1 MTTRKRVEMAPATP
15 DEGLMSG
22 GEETSPKARTKRLK
36 RTPTATPR
44 KSPSVRKD
52 GDSSGSG
59 NSKIFH
65 YFGAGSPEEGTPRK
79 KPATSTPAAGAAGEV
94 PQPVL
99 RVTEPAKTVSP
110 PPAPT
115 WGKLVE
121 PRKQRRWEMLRRLQ
135 GGSLGGVDPTAWAR
149 RSYSLSYTPVFQDL
163 RTPGMGSTSGWGWA
177 SQSQVFGGARA
188 CRASP
193 SVPPRERSDE
203 TDGDDVPDSVRAT
216 VAAGGRRRALQS
228 RNFKAM
234 VAWLSSLHAASAVA
248 IAPPAPAAPGAPR
261 SPRAAAAA
269 AAAAAAVD
277 AADKTLLEIA
287 LERQDGSPATAFMT
301 LMSLAP
307 EALAE
312 EEEEEANEPLA
323 LALRLYHGASTW
335 RRISRDPP
343 PRRQGPGSRLHPD
356 DPGLAA
362 AVDEADDR
370 ERRRRSGAEHAGAL
384 ALLSAGLAVSLRDA
398 GAKGSGGR
406 RGTSGRRDDLEDPD
420 PLVALA
426 PREALTASETRSLA
440 KVLILRDSVS
450 SLRLEPG
457 SSSSGSG
464 GLGGKG
470 KGRGAAVEGKHET
483 CRELEEWLARPE
495 DAAKRRRRL
504 SRAARQAAQDL
515 AAGRTERDG
524 EGGAAAVVVL
534 RLTDEAREAV
544 HRVHVAFF
552 AAARHG
558 PQDAPAV
565 LREGLDDGV
574 VFAGAA
580 ATGAD
585 GHEAKGSS
593 RFVAGKGRRRPAPRV
608 LSCVEAFAE
617 YYRLVS
623 LSDAMELAAGAG
635 DPGLAYGSL
644 HEASTALFPSGCPLC
659 RRNHLRHRT
668 VTADSVDGGGAALP
682 TTTTTPPPHC
692 DICELSARV
701 VMRGVGLMER
711 DKDYDSAFHYLDILL
726 QASSQRLSVHRP
738 RYWVRLVTD
747 LGHKK
752 RSMAALQACEKA
764 LAEASLS
771 PPAESTA
778 ASPAVTMRTSA
789 VEPAQGAEDPDC
801 SLVNESPRVT
811 SAEPSAPATATA
823 AAAAVAELAAAI
835 LPLGESLPLLRR
847 AVRLAVPP
855 LRWRKR
861 PPPKLREA
869 RLRVMQLDLSW
880 RRAGNAVGSTSMTPT
895 RNPPSRPATTASEEG
910 FPEWRGAGEGEGEG
924 EGRVGGSEG
933 GDRGDGGK
941 GRSGYEGGG
950 SAGIAPGTS
959 LEQAVLNAMLAEL
972 EPGWKGLHAE
982 NSICLGL
989 FALLCWDA
997 LFAPLVP
1004 ASPGAIADTPGTPVR
1019 RPREPV
1025 ADASGEPAPIA
1036 KEPRNGQEEGEPQDP
1051 HCSAKPSD
1059 RCRGSGAR
1067 SGGSTAVARVSIP
1080 DGASASMGGST
1091 CFEVARDDPRLSA
1104 GCEEDGVF
1112 YPFPSPFQSEPADLM
1127 TPAFARRRR
1136 SLLGGVFES
1145 IERGRAVAMIR
1156 QAWSR
1161 HYGKAC
1167 TGLNWNLFPNGVEGW
1182 ATVASAI
1189 GPLPL
1194 SCICRNLASNY
1205 WAWRH
1210 GLPDLFLWREN
1221 AAAEQA
1227 ATAAASSSPMTGSS
1241 DQDASDVVAD
1251 SDPAG
1256 SQATVSLDKDRKYG
1270 GGRMATTAD
1279 VEVLPKKEACCKWVE
1294 VKGPGD
1300 SLSCAQEAWID
1311 ALVGAGADFAVLRV
1325 EDAAAMLPR

>member
-1 MTTRKRVEMAPATP
+1 
-15 DEGLMSG
+15 
-22 GEETSPKARTKRLK
+22 
-36 RTPTATPR
+36 
-44 KSPSVRKD
+44 
-52 GDSSGSG
+52 
-59 NSKIFH
+59 
-65 YFGAGSPEEGTPRK
+65 
-79 KPATSTPAAGAAGEV
+79 
-94 PQPVL
+94 
-99 RVTEPAKTVSP
+99 
-110 PPAPT
+110 
-115 WGKLVE
+115 
-121 PRKQRRWEMLRRLQ
+121 MLRRLQ
-135 GGSLGGVDPTAWAR
+135 GEGLGGVDPTAWAR

-203 TDGDDVPDSVRAT
+203 TGRDHVPGSVRAT
-216 VAAGGRRRALQS
+216 VAAGGRSRALQS

-234 VAWLSSLHAASAVA
+234 VAWLSSSHAASAVA
-248 IAPPAPAAPGAPR
+248 VAAPPPAAAGAPR
-261 SPRAAAAA
+261 PPRAAAA
-269 AAAAAAVD
+269 D
-277 AADKTLLEIA
+277 PADKTLLEIA
-287 LERQDGSPATAFMT
+287 LERQDGGPAAAFMT

-312 EEEEEANEPLA
+312 EDDEVEPREPLA

-356 DPGLAA
+356 DRGLAA
-362 AVDEADDR
+362 AVDEADDC
-370 ERRRRSGAEHAGAL
+370 ERRGRSGAEHAGAL
-384 ALLSAGLAVSLRDA
+384 ALLRAGLAVSLRNA
-398 GAKGSGGR
+398 GARGGGGGR
-406 RGTSGRRDDLEDPD
+406 RESSGRDDLEDPD
-420 PLVALA
+420 PLAALA
-426 PREALTASETRSLA
+426 LREELTASETRALA
-440 KVLILRDSVS
+440 KALMMGASS
-450 SLRLEPG
+450 PSLRREP
-457 SSSSGSG
+457 SSSSSSSTGVG
-464 GLGGKG
+464 GKKG
-470 KGRGAAVEGKHET
+470 KGRGAAGVEGKDET
-483 CRELEEWLARPE
+483 CRALEEWLTRPE

-504 SRAARQAAQDL
+504 SRAARQASEHL
-515 AAGRTERDG
+515 ASPGEGDG
-524 EGGAAAVVVL
+524 EGAPAVVVL
-534 RLTDEAREAV
+534 RLTDEAREAI

-558 PQDAPAV
+558 PQDVPAV

-574 VFAGAA
+574 LFGGAA
-580 ATGAD
+580 AMGA
-585 GHEAKGSS
+585 GGREAKVSS
-593 RFVAGKGRRRPAPRV
+593 RCVAGKGRKRPAPRV

-623 LSDAMELAAGAG
+623 LADAMELAACAG

-659 RRNHLRHRT
+659 RRHHLRNRT
-668 VTADSVDGGGAALP
+668 ATADSVDGRGGAAL
-682 TTTTTPPPHC
+682 TTMTAPPPHC

-738 RYWVRLVTD
+738 RYWLRLVTD

-764 LAEASLS
+764 LAEASPP
-771 PPAESTA
+771 PPAQSTA
-778 ASPAVTMRTSA
+778 ASPSVTIGVSA
-789 VEPAQGAEDPDC
+789 AEAAQCAENPGS
-801 SLVNESPRVT
+801 SLVNES
-811 SAEPSAPATATA
+811 SSEPATA
-823 AAAAVAELAAAI
+823 AAAAAVAAVAEQAAAI

-880 RRAGNAVGSTSMTPT
+880 RRAGDTVGSASIPPT
-895 RNPPSRPATTASEEG
+895 RNPPSRPATAASEEG
-910 FPEWRGAGEGEGEG
+910 FQERRGAWEG
-924 EGRVGGSEG
+924 VGGSEG
-933 GDRGDGGK
+933 VDGGRGDGGK
-941 GRSGYEGGG
+941 GRGGCEGGV

-959 LEQAVLNAMLAEL
+959 LEQAVLNTMLAEL

-997 LFAPLVP
+997 LFAPLVS
-1004 ASPGAIADTPGTPVR
+1004 ASPGAIAAAPGTPCR

-1025 ADASGEPAPIA
+1025 AGTSGEPAPIA
-1036 KEPRNGQEEGEPQDP
+1036 KKPRKGQEDGEPQDP
-1051 HCSAKPSD
+1051 QCSAKPSD
-1059 RCRGSGAR
+1059 CCRWNGAR
-1067 SGGSTAVARVSIP
+1067 SSAGGGSTAVAGVNPP
-1080 DGASASMGGST
+1080 DGASSSMGGRI
-1091 CFEVARDDPRLSA
+1091 CLEVARDDPCLSA

-1112 YPFPSPFQSEPADLM
+1112 YPFSSPFQSEPADLM
-1127 TPAFARRRR
+1127 TPAFAGRRR
-1136 SLLGGVFES
+1136 SVLGGVFEN
-1145 IERGRAVAMIR
+1145 IECGGAVSMIH
-1156 QAWSR
+1156 QTWSR

-1167 TGLNWNLFPNGVEGW
+1167 TGLNWNLFPDGVEGW

-1194 SCICRNLASNY
+1194 SRICRNLASNY

-1210 GLPDLFLWREN
+1210 GLPDLYLWREN
-1221 AAAEQA
+1221 AAAEQSDAAA
-1227 ATAAASSSPMTGSS
+1227 ATGNGPMEGSS
-1241 DQDASDVVAD
+1241 GQDNANDVVAG
-1251 SDPAG
+1251 SAPAG
-1256 SQATVSLDKDRKYG
+1256 PPATVSLDKDSSSG
-1270 GGRMATTAD
+1270 GGRMASVGD
-1279 VEVLPKKEACCKWVE
+1279 VEVLPRKEACCKWVE

-1311 ALVGAGADFAVLRV
+1311 ALVGAGADFALLRV
-1325 EDAAAMLPR
+1325 EDAAVGSPT

>member
-1 MTTRKRVEMAPATP
+1 MAPATP

-22 GEETSPKARTKRLK
+22 GEGKSPKARTKRLK

-44 KSPSVRKD
+44 KSPSVRED

-65 YFGAGSPEEGTPRK
+65 YFGAGSPEKGTPRK

-110 PPAPT
+110 SPAPT

-121 PRKQRRWEMLRRLQ
+121 PRKQQRWEMLRRLQ
-135 GGSLGGVDPTAWAR
+135 GGGLGGVDPTAWAR
-149 RSYSLSYTPVFQDL
+149 RSYSLSHTPVFQDL
-163 RTPGMGSTSGWGWA
+163 RPPGMGSTSGWGWA

-193 SVPPRERSDE
+193 SVPPRERSGE
-203 TDGDDVPDSVRAT
+203 TGGDDVPDSARAT
-216 VAAGGRRRALQS
+216 VVAAGGRSRALQS

-234 VAWLSSLHAASAVA
+234 VAWLSSSHAASAVA
-248 IAPPAPAAPGAPR
+248 VAAPVPAAAGAPR

-269 AAAAAAVD
+269 AANP
-277 AADKTLLEIA
+277 ADKTLLEIA
-287 LERQDGSPATAFMT
+287 LERQDGGPATAFMT

-307 EALAE
+307 EALE
-312 EEEEEANEPLA
+312 EEVEEEAEEEANEPLA

-356 DPGLAA
+356 NPGLAA

-426 PREALTASETRSLA
+426 PREALTAT
-440 KVLILRDSVS
+440 
-450 SLRLEPG
+450 
-457 SSSSGSG
+457 
-464 GLGGKG
+464 
-470 KGRGAAVEGKHET
+470 
-483 CRELEEWLARPE
+483 
-495 DAAKRRRRL
+495 
-504 SRAARQAAQDL
+504 RQAAEDL
-515 AAGRTERDG
+515 VAGRKERDG
-524 EGGAAAVVVL
+524 EGGAAAIVVL
-534 RLTDEAREAV
+534 RLTDEAREAI

-558 PQDAPAV
+558 PQDAPVV

-585 GHEAKGSS
+585 GHKAKGSS

-764 LAEASLS
+764 LAEASLP

-778 ASPAVTMRTSA
+778 ASPAVTMRTPA
-789 VEPAQGAEDPDC
+789 VEAAQ
-801 SLVNESPRVT
+801 
-811 SAEPSAPATATA
+811 
-823 AAAAVAELAAAI
+823 
-835 LPLGESLPLLRR
+835 
-847 AVRLAVPP
+847 
-855 LRWRKR
+855 
-861 PPPKLREA
+861 
-869 RLRVMQLDLSW
+869 
-880 RRAGNAVGSTSMTPT
+880 
-895 RNPPSRPATTASEEG
+895 EG
-910 FPEWRGAGEGEGEG
+910 FPERREAGEG

-1004 ASPGAIADTPGTPVR
+1004 ASPGAIAATPGTPVR
-1019 RPREPV
+1019 RPREPM

-1051 HCSAKPSD
+1051 HCSAKPSG

-1067 SGGSTAVARVSIP
+1067 SGGSTAVARVNLP

-1091 CFEVARDDPRLSA
+1091 CFEVTRDDPSLSA
-1104 GCEEDGVF
+1104 GGEENGVF

-1227 ATAAASSSPMTGSS
+1227 ATAETSRCPMAGSS
-1241 DQDASDVVAD
+1241 DQDASDFGAD

-1256 SQATVSLDKDRKYG
+1256 SQATVSLDKDRRKNG

-1279 VEVLPKKEACCKWVE
+1279 VEVLPRKEACCKWVE

-1325 EDAAAMLPR
+1325 EDAAAGLPR

>member
-1 MTTRKRVEMAPATP
+1 
-15 DEGLMSG
+15 
-22 GEETSPKARTKRLK
+22 
-36 RTPTATPR
+36 
-44 KSPSVRKD
+44 
-52 GDSSGSG
+52 
-59 NSKIFH
+59 
-65 YFGAGSPEEGTPRK
+65 
-79 KPATSTPAAGAAGEV
+79 
-94 PQPVL
+94 
-99 RVTEPAKTVSP
+99 
-110 PPAPT
+110 
-115 WGKLVE
+115 
-121 PRKQRRWEMLRRLQ
+121 
-135 GGSLGGVDPTAWAR
+135 
-149 RSYSLSYTPVFQDL
+149 
-163 RTPGMGSTSGWGWA
+163 MGSTSGWGWA

-193 SVPPRERSDE
+193 SVPPRERSGE
-203 TDGDDVPDSVRAT
+203 TDGDDVPDSVSAT
-216 VAAGGRRRALQS
+216 VAASGRGRALQS

-234 VAWLSSLHAASAVA
+234 VAWLSSSHAASAVA
-248 IAPPAPAAPGAPR
+248 IAAPASAAPGAPR

-269 AAAAAAVD
+269 AAAVAVD

-287 LERQDGSPATAFMT
+287 LERQDGGPATAFMT

-312 EEEEEANEPLA
+312 EAEEEANEPLA

-362 AVDEADDR
+362 AVDEADGC

-406 RGTSGRRDDLEDPD
+406 GGTSGQRDDLEDPD
-420 PLVALA
+420 PLTALA
-426 PREALTASETRSLA
+426 LREALTANETRSLA
-440 KVLILRDSVS
+440 KALILGDSSS
-450 SLRLEPG
+450 SLRREPG
-457 SSSSGSG
+457 SSSSSSSS

-470 KGRGAAVEGKHET
+470 KGRGAVVEGKDET

-504 SRAARQAAQDL
+504 SRAARQATEDL
-515 AAGRTERDG
+515 AAGRKERDG

-534 RLTDEAREAV
+534 RLTDEAREAI

-558 PQDAPAV
+558 PQDVPAV

-617 YYRLVS
+617 YYRLAS

-659 RRNHLRHRT
+659 RRNHLRHRA
-668 VTADSVDGGGAALP
+668 VTADSVDGRGAALT

-692 DICELSARV
+692 DICELSARI

-738 RYWVRLVTD
+738 RYWLRLVTD

-764 LAEASLS
+764 LVEASLP

-789 VEPAQGAEDPDC
+789 VEAAQGAEDPDC
-801 SLVNESPRVT
+801 SWVNESPRVT
-811 SAEPSAPATATA
+811 SVKPAAPAEP
-823 AAAAVAELAAAI
+823 AAAVAELAAAI

-861 PPPKLREA
+861 PPPKIREA

-880 RRAGNAVGSTSMTPT
+880 RRAGDAVGSTSMTPT
-895 RNPPSRPATTASEEG
+895 RNPPSRPATAASEEG
-910 FPEWRGAGEGEGEG
+910 FPERRGAGEGG
-924 EGRVGGSEG
+924 GGSEG

-941 GRSGYEGGG
+941 GRSGCEGGG

-997 LFAPLVP
+997 LFAPLVT
-1004 ASPGAIADTPGTPVR
+1004 ASPGAIAATPGTPVR

-1025 ADASGEPAPIA
+1025 ADTLGEPALIA
-1036 KEPRNGQEEGEPQDP
+1036 KEPRKGQEEVEPQDP

-1059 RCRGSGAR
+1059 RRRGNGAR
-1067 SGGSTAVARVSIP
+1067 SGGSTAVARVNLP

-1091 CFEVARDDPRLSA
+1091 CFEVTRDDPCLSA
-1104 GCEEDGVF
+1104 GGEEDGVF

-1127 TPAFARRRR
+1127 TPAFAGRRRG
-1136 SLLGGVFES
+1136 LLGGVFES
-1145 IERGRAVAMIR
+1145 IERGDAVGMIR

-1167 TGLNWNLFPNGVEGW
+1167 TGLNWNLFPDGVEGW

-1194 SCICRNLASNY
+1194 SCICRNLSSNY

-1227 ATAAASSSPMTGSS
+1227 ATAATSSCLMAGSS
-1241 DQDASDVVAD
+1241 DQDASDFVAG

-1256 SQATVSLDKDRKYG
+1256 SQATVSLDKDRKNG

-1279 VEVLPKKEACCKWVE
+1279 VEVLPRKEACCKWVE

-1325 EDAAAMLPR
+1325 EDAAAGLPR

>member
-1 MTTRKRVEMAPATP
+1 MAPATP

-22 GEETSPKARTKRLK
+22 SEAKSPKARTKRLK

-44 KSPSVRKD
+44 KSSSARND
-52 GDSSGSG
+52 GDSGGSG
-59 NSKIFH
+59 NKIFH
-65 YFGAGSPEEGTPRK
+65 YFGAGSPEKRTPK
-79 KPATSTPAAGAAGEV
+79 KQPVTSTPAAGAAGKV

-99 RVTEPAKTVSP
+99 RVIEPARTVSP

-135 GGSLGGVDPTAWAR
+135 GGRLGGVDPTAWAR
-149 RSYSLSYTPVFQDL
+149 RSYSLSYIPVFQDL
-163 RTPGMGSTSGWGWA
+163 RTPGMGSNSGWGWA

-203 TDGDDVPDSVRAT
+203 TDGEDVPDSVRAT
-216 VAAGGRRRALQS
+216 VAAGGRSRALQS

-234 VAWLSSLHAASAVA
+234 VAWLSSSHAASA
-248 IAPPAPAAPGAPR
+248 IAFAAPAPAAPGAPR

-269 AAAAAAVD
+269 AAAANPT
-277 AADKTLLEIA
+277 DKTLLEIA
-287 LERQDGSPATAFMT
+287 LERQDGGPATAFMT

-307 EALAE
+307 EALE
-312 EEEEEANEPLA
+312 EEAEEEANESLA

-335 RRISRDPP
+335 RRMSRDPP
-343 PRRQGPGSRLHPD
+343 PRRQGPGSRLHPN

-370 ERRRRSGAEHAGAL
+370 ERCRRSGAEHAGAL

-406 RGTSGRRDDLEDPD
+406 RGTPGQRDDLEDPD

-426 PREALTASETRSLA
+426 LREALTASETRALA
-440 KVLILRDSVS
+440 KVLILGGSSS
-450 SLRLEPG
+450 SLRREPG
-457 SSSSGSG
+457 SSSSSSSS
-464 GLGGKG
+464 LGGKG
-470 KGRGAAVEGKHET
+470 KGRGAVVEGKDET
-483 CRELEEWLARPE
+483 CRELEEWLTRPE

-504 SRAARQAAQDL
+504 SRAARLAAEDL
-515 AAGRTERDG
+515 AAGRKERDG
-524 EGGAAAVVVL
+524 EGAAAVVVVL
-534 RLTDEAREAV
+534 RLTDEAREAI

-558 PQDAPAV
+558 PQDVSTV

-580 ATGAD
+580 ATGAG

-593 RFVAGKGRRRPAPRV
+593 RCVAGKGRKRPAPRV
-608 LSCVEAFAE
+608 LSCVETFAE

-659 RRNHLRHRT
+659 RRNHLRHRA
-668 VTADSVDGGGAALP
+668 VTADSVDGRGAAL
-682 TTTTTPPPHC
+682 TTTTTTTMPPPHC
-692 DICELSARV
+692 DICELSARI

-738 RYWVRLVTD
+738 RYWLRLVTD

-764 LAEASLS
+764 LAEAFLP

-778 ASPAVTMRTSA
+778 ASPAVKIRTSA
-789 VEPAQGAEDPDC
+789 VEAAQGAEDPDC

-811 SAEPSAPATATA
+811 SAEPAATAKA
-823 AAAAVAELAAAI
+823 AAAIAEQAAAI

-861 PPPKLREA
+861 PPPKLKEA

-880 RRAGNAVGSTSMTPT
+880 RRAGDAVGSTSMTPT
-895 RNPPSRPATTASEEG
+895 RNPPSRRATAASEEG
-910 FPEWRGAGEGEGEG
+910 FPERRGAGEGEGG
-924 EGRVGGSEG
+924 GGSEG

-941 GRSGYEGGG
+941 GRSGCDGGG
-950 SAGIAPGTS
+950 SAGIAAGTS

-1004 ASPGAIADTPGTPVR
+1004 ASPGAIVATPGTRVR

-1025 ADASGEPAPIA
+1025 ADASGELAPIA
-1036 KEPRNGQEEGEPQDP
+1036 KEPRKGQEEGEPQDP
-1051 HCSAKPSD
+1051 QCSAKPSD
-1059 RCRGSGAR
+1059 RCRGNGAR
-1067 SGGSTAVARVSIP
+1067 SGGSTAVAGVNLP
-1080 DGASASMGGST
+1080 DGTSASTDGST
-1091 CFEVARDDPRLSA
+1091 CLKVGRDDPCLSA

-1127 TPAFARRRR
+1127 TPAFAGRRR
-1136 SLLGGVFES
+1136 SLLGGVYER
-1145 IERGRAVAMIR
+1145 IECGGAVAMIH

-1161 HYGKAC
+1161 NYGKAC
-1167 TGLNWNLFPNGVEGW
+1167 TGLNWNLFPDGVEGW

-1221 AAAEQA
+1221 ASAEQA
-1227 ATAAASSSPMTGSS
+1227 AAAATSSCPMAGAS
-1241 DQDASDVVAD
+1241 DQDANDFVAD

-1256 SQATVSLDKDRKYG
+1256 SRATVALGKGKKDG
-1270 GGRMATTAD
+1270 GGRMAMTAD
-1279 VEVLPKKEACCKWVE
+1279 IEVLLRREACCKWIE

-1311 ALVGAGADFAVLRV
+1311 ALVGAGADFVLLRV
-1325 EDAAAMLPR
+1325 EDAAAAAGLPR

>member
-1 MTTRKRVEMAPATP
+1 MAPATP

-22 GEETSPKARTKRLK
+22 GEDTSPKTKTKRLK

-44 KSPSVRKD
+44 KRSSARKD

-65 YFGAGSPEEGTPRK
+65 YFGAGSPENGTPRK
-79 KPATSTPAAGAAGEV
+79 KRATSTPAAGAAGEV
-94 PQPVL
+94 PQLVL
-99 RVTEPAKTVSP
+99 RVTKPAKTVSP

-135 GGSLGGVDPTAWAR
+135 GGGLGGVDPTAWAR

-163 RTPGMGSTSGWGWA
+163 RTPGMGSSSGWGWA
-177 SQSQVFGGARA
+177 FQSQVFGGARA
-188 CRASP
+188 CRASS
-193 SVPPRERSDE
+193 SVPPRDRSDE
-203 TDGDDVPDSVRAT
+203 TDGNEVPDSVHAT
-216 VAAGGRRRALQS
+216 AAAGGRSRALQS

-234 VAWLSSLHAASAVA
+234 VAWLSSSHAASAVA
-248 IAPPAPAAPGAPR
+248 VAAPAPAAAGALR
-261 SPRAAAAA
+261 SPRAAA
-269 AAAAAAVD
+269 D
-277 AADKTLLEIA
+277 PADKTLLEIA
-287 LERQDGSPATAFMT
+287 LERQDGGPATAFMT

-312 EEEEEANEPLA
+312 EAEAEANEPLA

-362 AVDEADDR
+362 AVDEADDC

-406 RGTSGRRDDLEDPD
+406 QGKSGQRDDLEDPD
-420 PLVALA
+420 LLAALA
-426 PREALTASETRSLA
+426 LREALTASETRSLA
-440 KVLILRDSVS
+440 KALILGDTSS
-450 SLRLEPG
+450 SLRREPG
-457 SSSSGSG
+457 SSSSSSG
-464 GLGGKG
+464 CGLGGKG
-470 KGRGAAVEGKHET
+470 RGRGAAVEGKDET
-483 CRELEEWLARPE
+483 CRELEEWLTRPE

-504 SRAARQAAQDL
+504 SRAARQAAEDL
-515 AAGRTERDG
+515 AAGRTEGDG
-524 EGGAAAVVVL
+524 EGGATAVVVL
-534 RLTDEAREAV
+534 RLTDEAQEAI

-558 PQDAPAV
+558 PQDVLAV
-565 LREGLDDGV
+565 LREGLDEGV

-580 ATGAD
+580 ATGAG

-593 RFVAGKGRRRPAPRV
+593 RGVAGKGRKRPAPRV
-608 LSCVEAFAE
+608 LSCVEAFGE
-617 YYRLVS
+617 YYKLVS

-644 HEASTALFPSGCPLC
+644 HEASTALLPSGCPLC

-668 VTADSVDGGGAALP
+668 VSADSVDGRGAAL
-682 TTTTTPPPHC
+682 TRTTTTPPSHC

-738 RYWVRLVTD
+738 RYWLRLVTD

-789 VEPAQGAEDPDC
+789 VEAAQGAEDPDC

-811 SAEPSAPATATA
+811 SAEPAAP
-823 AAAAVAELAAAI
+823 AAAAVAAAVAEQAAAI

-847 AVRLAVPP
+847 AIRLAVPP

-861 PPPKLREA
+861 PPPKLKEA

-880 RRAGNAVGSTSMTPT
+880 RRAGDAVGSASMTPT
-895 RNPPSRPATTASEEG
+895 RNPPSRPATAASEEG
-910 FPEWRGAGEGEGEG
+910 FPERRGAGEGEGG
-924 EGRVGGSEG
+924 EGSEG
-933 GDRGDGGK
+933 GHRGDGGK
-941 GRSGYEGGG
+941 RRSGCEGRG
-950 SAGIAPGTS
+950 SVRIAPGTS

-1004 ASPGAIADTPGTPVR
+1004 ASPGEIAATPRTPVCR
-1019 RPREPV
+1019 SREPV
-1025 ADASGEPAPIA
+1025 ADTSGEPAPIA
-1036 KEPRNGQEEGEPQDP
+1036 KEPRNGQEGGEPQDP
-1051 HCSAKPSD
+1051 PCSAKPSD
-1059 RCRGSGAR
+1059 RCRGHAAR
-1067 SGGSTAVARVSIP
+1067 SGGSTAVARVDLP

-1091 CFEVARDDPRLSA
+1091 CFEVDRDDPCLSA
-1104 GCEEDGVF
+1104 GGEEDGVF

-1127 TPAFARRRR
+1127 TPAFAGRRRG
-1136 SLLGGVFES
+1136 LLGSVFES
-1145 IERGRAVAMIR
+1145 IERGDAVGMIR

-1167 TGLNWNLFPNGVEGW
+1167 TGLNWNLFPDGVEGW

-1210 GLPDLFLWREN
+1210 GLPDLLLWREN

-1227 ATAAASSSPMTGSS
+1227 ATAATSSCPMAGSS
-1241 DQDASDVVAD
+1241 DQDASDFVAD
-1251 SDPAG
+1251 PDPAG
-1256 SQATVSLDKDRKYG
+1256 SRATVSLNNDKKNG
-1270 GGRMATTAD
+1270 GDRMASTAD
-1279 VEVLPKKEACCKWVE
+1279 IEVLPNRDARCKWVE

-1311 ALVGAGADFAVLRV
+1311 ALVGAGADVALLRV
-1325 EDAAAMLPR
+1325 EDDAATGLPR

>member
-15 DEGLMSG
+15 DEGLMPG
-22 GEETSPKARTKRLK
+22 GEETSPKARTKKLK
-36 RTPTATPR
+36 RTPTSTPR
-44 KSPSVRKD
+44 KSSSARKD

-65 YFGAGSPEEGTPRK
+65 YFGAGSPGKGTSRK
-79 KPATSTPAAGAAGEV
+79 KPATSTPAAGPAGEV
-94 PQPVL
+94 AQPVP

-121 PRKQRRWEMLRRLQ
+121 PRKQRRWEMLGRLQ
-135 GGSLGGVDPTAWAR
+135 GGGLGGVDHTAWAR

-193 SVPPRERSDE
+193 NVPPRERSGE

-216 VAAGGRRRALQS
+216 VAAGGRSRALQS

-234 VAWLSSLHAASAVA
+234 VAWLSSSHAASAVA
-248 IAPPAPAAPGAPR
+248 VATPPPAATAA
-261 SPRAAAAA
+261 SP
-269 AAAAAAVD
+269 
-277 AADKTLLEIA
+277 ADKTLLEIA
-287 LERQDGSPATAFMT
+287 LERQDGGPATAFMT

-312 EEEEEANEPLA
+312 EAEKEANEPLA

-335 RRISRDPP
+335 RRMSRDPP

-362 AVDEADDR
+362 AVDEADDC
-370 ERRRRSGAEHAGAL
+370 ERRRRSGVEHAGAL

-398 GAKGSGGR
+398 GAKGSGAR
-406 RGTSGRRDDLEDPD
+406 RGESGQRDDLEDPD
-420 PLVALA
+420 LLAALA
-426 PREALTASETRSLA
+426 LREALTASETRSLA
-440 KVLILRDSVS
+440 KALILGDTSS
-450 SLRLEPG
+450 SLRREPG
-457 SSSSGSG
+457 SSGSGG

-470 KGRGAAVEGKHET
+470 RGRGAAVEGKDET
-483 CRELEEWLARPE
+483 CRELEEWLTRPE

-504 SRAARQAAQDL
+504 SRAARHAAEDL
-515 AAGRTERDG
+515 AAGRKEGDG
-524 EGGAAAVVVL
+524 EGGAAAVIVL
-534 RLTDEAREAV
+534 RLTDEAREAI

-558 PQDAPAV
+558 PQDVPAV
-565 LREGLDDGV
+565 LREGLDEGV

-580 ATGAD
+580 ANGAC

-593 RFVAGKGRRRPAPRV
+593 RCVAGKGRKRPAPRV

-635 DPGLAYGSL
+635 DPGLVYGSL

-659 RRNHLRHRT
+659 RRNHLRHRA
-668 VTADSVDGGGAALP
+668 VTADSVDGRGAAL
-682 TTTTTPPPHC
+682 TKTTTTPPPHC

-738 RYWVRLVTD
+738 RYWLRLVTD

-764 LAEASLS
+764 LAEASLA

-789 VEPAQGAEDPDC
+789 FEAAQGAEDPDC
-801 SLVNESPRVT
+801 SLVNESPRGT
-811 SAEPSAPATATA
+811 SAEPAAPAK
-823 AAAAVAELAAAI
+823 AAAAVAEQAAAI

-861 PPPKLREA
+861 PPPKLKEA

-880 RRAGNAVGSTSMTPT
+880 RRAGDAVGSTTMTPT
-895 RNPPSRPATTASEEG
+895 RNPLSRLATAASEEG
-910 FPEWRGAGEGEGEG
+910 FPERRGAGEGDGG
-924 EGRVGGSEG
+924 GGSEG

-1004 ASPGAIADTPGTPVR
+1004 ASPGAIAATPGTFGR

-1025 ADASGEPAPIA
+1025 ADASGEPALIA
-1036 KEPRNGQEEGEPQDP
+1036 KEPRKGQEEGEPQDP
-1051 HCSAKPSD
+1051 QCSAKPGD
-1059 RCRGSGAR
+1059 RCRGNGAR
-1067 SGGSTAVARVSIP
+1067 SSAVAGVNLA
-1080 DGASASMGGST
+1080 DGTSTSTGGIT
-1091 CFEVARDDPRLSA
+1091 CLEVARDDPCLSA
-1104 GCEEDGVF
+1104 GGEEDGVF

-1127 TPAFARRRR
+1127 TPAFAGRRR

-1145 IERGRAVAMIR
+1145 IERGGAVAMIR

-1167 TGLNWNLFPNGVEGW
+1167 TGLNWNLFPDGVEGW

-1227 ATAAASSSPMTGSS
+1227 ATAATSSCPMAGSS
-1241 DQDASDVVAD
+1241 DQDASDFVAD
-1251 SDPAG
+1251 SDLAG
-1256 SQATVSLDKDRKYG
+1256 SRATVSLDKDKKNG

-1279 VEVLPKKEACCKWVE
+1279 VEVLPRKEACCKWVE

-1311 ALVGAGADFAVLRV
+1311 ALVGAGADFALLRV
-1325 EDAAAMLPR
+1325 EDAAAAAAAAGLPR